1 MKYKLFSKRGLALIV
16 SLMMCLSAMS
26 TTAWAGNFTQL
37 QGLIDS
43 AEDGNVVLEEDY
55 SYDEEADRDKKSI
68 TINKEVDLNLN
79 GKTITGSGDA
89 SVIRVNK
96 GGDLTIKDEQSSPA
110 TDDGEAAPEK
120 VGTITGGGGSVSW
133 PGAGSNNLDGGGILV
148 LEGKVTMEGGK
159 ITGNTAAY
167 GGGVM
172 VRKDGTFEL
181 KGGEIS
187 NNTATVGGGG
197 VYVREDSTL
206 IVSGGKITGNTANG
220 EREGGGVCIYNNKEG
235 DGVGHLVMTGGEI
248 TENISTTTEKADIT
262 PATGDNKGLIQITG
276 GTVSEYVANTYVG
289 NDACTTPGDKEGTV
303 KICNGG
309 KHEWKGATCT
319 APETCNICSATRGKL
334 SDHKWEQVAEE
345 LSTCT
350 QAGHS
355 SYQQCSVC
363 GNTEGKNAYD
373 LAEHTRSGGQ
383 TIAPTCTEAGYTEA
397 VTCSECG
404 TELAP
409 RQEGDPANGHT
420 WGDWG
425 EPVDGIKTRTCEVCG
440 AEDQETVSQ
449 PPVNPDPVE
458 PEPTEP
464 DGGNTPTEPTEPT
477 EPDGGNTPTEPT
489 EPDGGNTP
497 TEPTEPDDGNTP
509 TEPTEPDDGN
519 TPDVPVLPETPEL
532 PDDGPDVPDDVVTIP
547 DEDVPLGGEP
557 AAAPVTI
564 ADEAVPLAGLLSV
577 AQLLDELYRHEDR
590 PAVVLPEGFPF
601 ASHEYAPAIY
611 WALDST
617 LVVNTE
623 AEPLDPDELLTVGLL
638 RKVLTN
644 YALFKGQEDFVVEL
658 TGEDDDLVLDLGERL
673 TVFYAQLEAAE

>member
-26 TTAWAGNFTQL
+26 TTAWAGSFTQL
-37 QGLIDS
+37 QDKIDS
-43 AEDGNVVLEEDY
+43 SEDGNVVLEEDY
-55 SYDEEADRDKKSI
+55 AYDEEADRDKKSI
-68 TINKEVDLNLN
+68 TVNKDTNLNLN
-79 GKTITGSGDA
+79 GWTIEGSDQE
-89 SVIRVNK
+89 SVIKVSGNDT
-96 GGDLTIKDEQSSPA
+96 DLTIRNEKDDA
-110 TDDGEAAPEK
+110 TESNTDENGEL
-120 VGTITGGGGSVSW
+120 VIGQITGGS
-133 PGAGSNNLDGGGILV
+133 AKN
-148 LEGKVTMEGGK
+148 
-159 ITGNTAAY
+159 
-167 GGGVM
+167 GGGVH
-172 VRKDGTFEL
+172 VSDGATFTLESGAISGNNATANTPHDKGTGGAGVYVHNGTFVMN
-181 KGGEIS
+181 GGEIS
-187 NNTATVGGGG
+187 NNTAYRDAAGVELDDKATFVMNGGTITGNETSKNGGG
-197 VYVREDSTL
+197 VSVKGNGATFEMN
-206 IVSGGKITGNTANG
+206 GGTITGNIAKG
-220 EREGGGVCIYNNKEG
+220 SGS
-235 DGVGHLVMTGGEI
+235 
-248 TENISTTTEKADIT
+248 NISGSEQKVTL
-262 PATGDNKGLIQITG
+262 NG
-276 GTVSEYVANTYVG
+276 GTVTKDDYDNYGKGACHELQDDGTCKVG
-289 NDACTTPGDKEGTV
+289 HQKVSVDKV
-303 KICNGG
+303 D
-309 KHEWKGATCT
+309 ATCT
-319 APETCNICSATRGKL
+319 EDGHEAGWKCSVCDEILGGC
-334 SDHKWEQVAEE
+334 EE
-345 LSTCT
+345 ITAQHDWTDVPKKLSTCT
-350 QAGHS
+350 EAGYSAH
-355 SYQQCSVC
+355 QQCSLC
-363 GNTEGKNAYD
+363 GDTNGKTDYD

-449 PPVNPDPVE
+449 PPVNPDPVD
-458 PEPTEP
+458 P
-464 DGGNTPTEPTEPT
+464 DPVD
-477 EPDGGNTPTEPT
+477 PDPVD
-489 EPDGGNTP
+489 PDP
-497 TEPTEPDDGNTP
+497 VDPDPVD
-509 TEPTEPDDGN
+509 
-519 TPDVPVLPETPEL
+519 PDVPVLPETPEL

-601 ASHEYAPAIY
+601 ASHEYAPAIC
-611 WALDST
+611 WALDSA

-623 AEPLDPDELLTVGLL
+623 AEPLDPDELLTVGVL